1 METNNFGFI
10 LSLINQSRLKAY
22 QAVNR
27 ELIELYWKLGEYISK
42 KTIEDGWGKS
52 TVQNLEKKILREKL
66 RELCIGK
73 KD

>member
-1 METNNFGFI
+1 METNNFGVI

-42 KTIEDGWGKS
+42 KTIEDGWEKS

>member
-1 METNNFGFI
+1 METNNFGVI
-10 LSLINQSRLKAY
+10 LSLINLSRLKAY